1 MLKKYPR
8 KFLKSAQI
16 AKSFGGKITI
26 VEYDEKVAKQAKL
39 DFERAGRHGEDMG
52 TFHLSCC
59 YQKCMQLGIRQC
71 ENLLS
76 RK

>member
-39 DFERAGRHGEDMG
+39 DFERAGRHGDV
-52 TFHLSCC
+52 SSV
-59 YQKCMQLGIRQC
+59 
-71 ENLLS
+71 LLLP
-76 RK
+76 KVHAIGHQTV